1 MPDHDRLLVLY
12 DADCGICT
20 RTASLLRRLDRRDAL
35 DLTPAQAADHIEGVP
50 SLSDRLRALQ
60 VRNAD
65 GRWLSAGAAAVRIAE
80 AVTVLRPAA
89 FVARLPGFR
98 RLVEPAYALFAANRH
113 RISRSIGATAC
124 PIDPASR

>member
-1 MPDHDRLLVLY
+1 MPDFDRLLVLY

-20 RTASLLRRLDRRDAL
+20 RTASSLRRLDRRDAL
-35 DLTPAQAADHIEGVP
+35 ELTPAQTVDHIEGAS

-60 VRNAD
+60 VRNID
-65 GRWLSAGAAAVRIAE
+65 GRWLSGGAAAVRIAE

-98 RLVEPAYALFAANRH
+98 RLVEPTYALVAANRH
-113 RISRSIGATAC
+113 RISHLIGATAC
-124 PIDPASR
+124 QIEPASR